1 MFQLVIVED
10 KLKIMPE
17 HFGRDATKV
26 LLELIGKIKIYYQI
40 YLFEIINNI
49 YK

>member
-17 HFGRDATKV
+17 HFGRDSTKV
-26 LLELIGKIKIYYQI
+26 LLELIGMNIKLLSNY
-40 YLFEIINNI
+40 
-49 YK
+49 